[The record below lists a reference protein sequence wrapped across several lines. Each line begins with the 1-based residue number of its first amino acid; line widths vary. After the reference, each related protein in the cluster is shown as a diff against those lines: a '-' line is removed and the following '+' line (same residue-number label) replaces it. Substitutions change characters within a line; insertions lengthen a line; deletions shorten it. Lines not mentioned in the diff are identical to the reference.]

1 MRLNRRVSIWK
12 HVRVAEGKWRYCRPV
27 LDAKGKIIPN
37 MVLVNGREVRH
48 DEGTYVI
55 SYYNPTLTWQKCGTQ
70 ASGRRRSSGAPAGA
84 VQGYGAR
91 HRRATQSGAHHGH
104 DRRGGHGIPSGA

>member
-1 MRLNRRVSIWK
+1 MRVNRRGSIWK
-12 HVRVAEGKWRYCRPV
+12 HVRIGDGKWRYCRPV

-55 SYYNPTLTWQKCGTQ
+55 SFYNPKLTWQKCGRKPTD
-70 ASGRRRSSGAPAGA
+70 A
-84 VQGYGAR
+84 VAAAER
-91 HRRATQSGAHHGH
+91 
-104 DRRGGHGIPSGA
+104 